1 MAVSKNPLKAVDFSS
16 VDIKSKPVK
25 AVQPTNVAAPA
36 DWSGLG
42 NGIEEGLK
50 SVAAGALS
58 ASKSETKGVEG
69 NLEVSKNPVEASLGQ
84 IEAGKGKDKT
94 NLQNRINTAKS
105 QGKEDKVA
113 RLEGRQERK
122 DVRQKSRAEII
133 TAKNVDKKAKTEAKQ
148 ADKKSKFNEKQI
160 EKGRTVTKSPADT
173 SQTESKKDESNKPAK
188 FTPEELEAFNSST
201 GKGKMTGDSPFPQKS
216 VKNSGL
222 LQKLGSTGKGFK
234 LRAFRSN

>member
-50 SVAAGALS
+50 SVATGALS
-58 ASKSETKGVEG
+58 ASKSKTKGVEG
-69 NLEVSKNPVEASLGQ
+69 NTDPSKNDRELADKQ

-133 TAKNVDKKAKTEAKQ
+133 TAKNVDKKE
-148 ADKKSKFNEKQI
+148 
-160 EKGRTVTKSPADT
+160 GW
-173 SQTESKKDESNKPAK
+173 
-188 FTPEELEAFNSST
+188 
-201 GKGKMTGDSPFPQKS
+201 
-216 VKNSGL
+216 L
-222 LQKLGSTGKGFK
+222 L
-234 LRAFRSN
+234 RVM